1 MIKVAVDIVVVGA
14 VWTTWVVPQLMAPS
28 AVIDD
33 CHLTVDQ
40 LPCDGRSLILG
51 SCRVSIR

>member
-51 SCRVSIR
+51 SRRASIR